1 MRPLT
6 FTRSVNLASPHSR
19 HFQQKPTPRKVV
31 TSPENKILGE
41 SLGLQSHRHG
51 RYLGLSSPFE
61 PLLIG
66 LSPFDSRNESLL
78 NLGTLRRVNENE
90 TFMMLP
96 DESTQDFADDAEA
109 LEAIE
114 RVVSPYSHDLLNLYF
129 RIVHPSFPIIQKHV
143 FVERLRNGEKNFSPA
158 LMAGMYLL
166 ALYWWSYDENLSK
179 HIRPDVTVLDTIAT
193 RSLAAAMQRPK
204 LSTVQ
209 AGLLLLQR
217 PEADSWSLTTQLV
230 AIGQEIGL
238 HLDCTSWNIPP
249 WERGLRKR
257 IAWALYM
264 QDKWSSLI
272 HGRPSHIFAAN
283 WAVKP
288 ILDEDTLVDSQVNP
302 NLDPDT
308 EEEREE
314 MERGKIL
321 FSQMIAL
328 TGIMAEIMDNFYTQ
342 VAIQEFA
349 DAGNKSTQLILDRA
363 KPIQIKLKEWFSN
376 LPDSV
381 RMDNVQPGKLVST
394 GMCRNAF

>member
-1 MRPLT
+1 
-6 FTRSVNLASPHSR
+6 
-19 HFQQKPTPRKVV
+19 
-31 TSPENKILGE
+31 
-41 SLGLQSHRHG
+41 
-51 RYLGLSSPFE
+51 
-61 PLLIG
+61 
-66 LSPFDSRNESLL
+66 
-78 NLGTLRRVNENE
+78 
-90 TFMMLP
+90 MMLP
-96 DESTQDFADDAEA
+96 DESTQDFSDDTEA

-114 RVVSPYSHDLLNLYF
+114 KIVAPYGRDLLELYF

-143 FVERLRNGEKNFSPA
+143 FVERLRNGERNFSPA

-166 ALYWWSYDENLSK
+166 ALNWWSYDEKLSK
-179 HIRPDVTVLDTIAT
+179 QTRPNVNQLDSIAT

-308 EEEREE
+308 EEAREE

-349 DAGNKSTQLILDRA
+349 DAGAKSTQVILDRA
-363 KPIQIKLKEWFSN
+363 KPVQIKLKEWFSN
-376 LPDSV
+376 LPDLV
-381 RMDNVQPGKLVST
+381 RMDNVQPGKLIST
-394 GMCRNAF
+394 GTCKTFVLCIRH